1 MSAAAPGTAPAV
13 LVLACRRPEF
23 TQRLLKFLVAA
34 GVRDIHVAVDGPK
47 NNERDAG
54 LVARTRDVVH
64 SFGLPKDQLL
74 LRDANMGGPKG
85 VPEAIDWFFRARE
98 RGIILEDDLLPDPSF
113 IRFAGELLERY
124 ENEPRVGAI
133 HGYSSQLRAPPHSY
147 YFSTFAPGWG
157 WATWAS
163 RWKDFDREARLWFD
177 VDHER
182 VLREASGGDA
192 AFMDYW
198 MKVLKKIYDGGA
210 RNWDYRWLFT
220 NFVHRRLTATASVNL
235 VENTGVGEDS
245 QNMKTDL
252 FFLLPKQAMPFPL
265 RHPPEI
271 QADVRADRHTQRAV
285 YLWTRWMRIR
295 YRLAAALS

>member
-1 MSAAAPGTAPAV
+1 VSAAAPGTAPAV

-23 TQRLLKFLVAA
+23 TERLLKFLVAA

-47 NNERDAG
+47 SNERDAR

-64 SFGLPKDQLL
+64 SFELPKDQLL

-124 ENEPRVGAI
+124 ENEPRVG
-133 HGYSSQLRAPPHSY
+133 
-147 YFSTFAPGWG
+147 WG

-198 MKVLKKIYDGGA
+198 TRVLKQIYDGGA

-252 FFLLPKQAMPFPL
+252 FFLLPKQAMAFPL
-265 RHPPEI
+265 RHPTEI